1 VIYVEP
7 EDTCISVFDLRS
19 TNFSELSI
27 MSLGTQLK
35 PVVIS
40 FLNLRTFMPLRS
52 VPLSVP
58 QKVRLSA

>member
-1 VIYVEP
+1 
-7 EDTCISVFDLRS
+7 
-19 TNFSELSI
+19 

-35 PVVIS
+35 PVVTS
-40 FLNLRTFMPLRS
+40 FLNFRTFMPLRN